1 SAQAFNERVCAHD
14 RSLDRFARQI
24 RIIAQGAID
33 RLSVLD
39 PAKHGIY
46 CHSCP
51 SNDRGPTFNPGFPFS
66 KWTTNLIK
74 CAKSPDKCGFG
85 CDCGGQEA
93 QQWWVKG
100 KKGLFGSRSMTLCGL
115 TFKGHG

>member
-1 SAQAFNERVCAHD
+1 MTSHCVRVCKK
-14 RSLDRFARQI
+14 RSTAVRL
-24 RIIAQGAID
+24 IIASA
-33 RLSVLD
+33 V
-39 PAKHGIY
+39 
-46 CHSCP
+46 P
-51 SNDRGPTFNPGFPFS
+51 SRTSMRENCASAPKLNNRSGPGFPFS

-93 QQWWVKG
+93 QQRWVKG